1 MTNSLPAIVLTGT
14 IVPNVVTQLQHC
26 DPMVRKNEY
35 LAAIKFYA
43 QFAPVYFLENSTYDL
58 LNDQD
63 FNSIPHVLIR
73 KFPVSEF
80 AAKGRG
86 FQEFEML
93 DRWVKSENN
102 PPERWL
108 KITGRYLYQN
118 ITEILA
124 ECSSKKDCDLLINQ
138 HRFSGVAES
147 AIFGISHIFYQ
158 NQISGLFQECD
169 DGSGWFIEK
178 ALHRRLCNVSAS
190 TCQRFK
196 SNLVCIG
203 VAGFNGLAIQ
213 NSWRDNINKLLFSI
227 NYTFDRKYIW
237 LSV

>member
-1 MTNSLPAIVLTGT
+1 MMKTSPAIVLTGT
-14 IVPNVVTQLQHC
+14 IVPNVVGQLQHC
-26 DPMVRKNEY
+26 DPITRKNEY
-35 LAAIKFYA
+35 LTAIKFYT

-63 FNSIPHVLIR
+63 FNNIPNVMIR

-80 AAKGRG
+80 PAKGRG

-93 DRWVKSENN
+93 DRWAASETEV
-102 PPERWL
+102 PEYWL

-118 ITEILA
+118 ISEILA
-124 ECSSKKDCDLLINQ
+124 EYSSKIECDLLINQ

-147 AIFGISHIFYQ
+147 AIFGVSQVFYQ
-158 NQISGLFQECD
+158 NQICGLFQECND
-169 DGSGWFIEK
+169 ESGWFIEK
-178 ALHRRLCNVSAS
+178 ALHRKLHNISS
-190 TCQRFK
+190 PTCQRFK
-196 SNLVCIG
+196 SNLICSG
-203 VAGFNGLAIQ
+203 VAGFNGLSIQ
-213 NSWRDNINKLLFSI
+213 NSWRDSINKLLFSV